1 VSIIEVPVD
10 ALEYCGYEPFAQNAK
25 AFITSRFETVFG
37 LKNKNRELEM
47 FYGRNRI
54 KKWKKKII
62 IYQKGCLRMEKVNS
76 MKTETVTNRKI
87 WINVLL
93 G

>member
-1 VSIIEVPVD
+1 VLIIEVPVD

-47 FYGRNRI
+47 FYMGEIGSKSGRRKSLYIPKRMFENGEGKQYENR
-54 KKWKKKII
+54 
-62 IYQKGCLRMEKVNS
+62 NS
-76 MKTETVTNRKI
+76 YK
-87 WINVLL
+87 
-93 G
+93 

>member
-1 VSIIEVPVD
+1 
-10 ALEYCGYEPFAQNAK
+10 
-25 AFITSRFETVFG
+25 
-37 LKNKNRELEM
+37 M